1 MNIHVLKCAMANSGN
16 RIGPNGILYNVT
28 AYNAW
33 KKSQRYIDKLLKLQ
47 M

>member
-28 AYNAW
+28 ALEKEPTLYW
-33 KKSQRYIDKLLKLQ
+33 
-47 M
+47 